1 MVAEVMRPTWT
12 VEIHDF
18 RETRMK
24 AQSLGDA
31 RVSHVEA
38 YFYWPKSKSRPTKV
52 NLHGEPVHSASNSCA
67 LAASVRDHG
76 SSPWHSASNSCALAA
91 SVRDHGSSPWH
102 SSFNSRRQRWFSFAL
117 SVSPF
122 ALFRLAL
129 CPLLFA
135 LTWGLNRTLHKHD
148 DRKHAGKLPDTRQA
162 RCGRSGNC
170 V

>member
-76 SSPWHSASNSCALAA
+76 SSPWHS
-91 SVRDHGSSPWH
+91 
-102 SSFNSRRQRWFSFAL
+102 SFNSRRQRWFFFAL